1 MSADWRPHGACGQ
14 EDEDPDLFFSE
25 AGSSRSEALHVCLC
39 HCPVLEQCHAD
50 AEEHPPVSGVQG
62 GVAYGR
68 YRIPLGWETRIVP
81 TCRRCPQPIGTDTGA
96 CGTVLGYG
104 RHTRA
109 GTPVC
114 IPCRAAQAERQQYL
128 ASQRPPPP
136 DPDVPPEIAARR
148 AVLVGDVR

>member
-1 MSADWRPHGACGQ
+1 MSTDWRTTAACAK
-14 EDEDPDLFFSE
+14 EDPELFFGE
-25 AGSSRSEALHVCLC
+25 TGEERSMALHICLA
-39 HCPVLEQCHAD
+39 HCPVLAQCAQD

-81 TCRRCPQPIGTDTGA
+81 TCRRCPQPVGTDTGA

-114 IPCRAAQAERQQYL
+114 QPCRAAQTERQRYL
-128 ASQRPPPP
+128 ASRRPPPPP
-136 DPDVPPEIAARR
+136 DPDVPSVIADRR
-148 AVLVGDVR
+148 MVLLGDIR